1 MQLQRNI
8 VTHSSKETHRIAH
21 SKALHTVVFVIAMIA
36 FTLNDPNARAA
47 SVMPADYRF
56 AKAGEKFEDTW
67 QIAVAFRMRPPRRL
81 RARHL
86 ELAIGAI
93 STSQETRPFVSI
105 GPVWRLPINNR
116 RLFVE
121 LGFSPTL
128 ITGSSLSGRDLG
140 GNFHFTSSASIGAT
154 FGTRQNISLALRVQ
168 HTSNGGLSSTNPGLD
183 MIGLNFAFNLSD

>member
-1 MQLQRNI
+1 MKCSDTQVRRIRN
-8 VTHSSKETHRIAH
+8 
-21 SKALHTVVFVIAMIA
+21 SKALHTVVFVIAMIS
-36 FTLNDPNARAA
+36 FTLHGANVRAA
-47 SVMPADYRF
+47 NLGTTDYRV
-56 AKAGEKFEDTW
+56 ATASKKFEDTS
-67 QIAVAFRMRPPRRL
+67 QFAVAFRMRPPRRL
-81 RARHL
+81 RARHI
-86 ELAIGAI
+86 ELAVGAI